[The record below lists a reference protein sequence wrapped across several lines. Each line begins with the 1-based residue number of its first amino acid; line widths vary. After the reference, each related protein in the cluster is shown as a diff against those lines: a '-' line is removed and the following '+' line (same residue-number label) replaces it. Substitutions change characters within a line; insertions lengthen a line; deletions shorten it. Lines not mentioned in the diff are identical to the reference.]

1 VARNDV
7 VVTTVQYIVLNNVH
21 NNVHNVTVD

>member
-21 NNVHNVTVD
+21 NVTVD